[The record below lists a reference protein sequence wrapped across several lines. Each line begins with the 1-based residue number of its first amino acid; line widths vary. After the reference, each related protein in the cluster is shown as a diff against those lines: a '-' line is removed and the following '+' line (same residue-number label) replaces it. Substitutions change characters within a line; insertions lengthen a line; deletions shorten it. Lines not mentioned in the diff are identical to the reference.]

1 MPNANHTLRLP
12 RGYNLRVFMMLALMF
27 TCINAAAAAETI
39 QPQTPALETT
49 PFETVQYECRQVGG
63 IKFGANAQW
72 QNCHVTRGRWVATI
86 DFLDIYQAQYC
97 LGSTPDAC
105 QQRAQVLFANR
116 AYTPDATVLLVR
128 LDEAGT
134 SYTDPLIVNS
144 GDDSVMSMA
153 THNAAGVV
161 ASQYYV
167 WRRNHWAAM
176 DAQHWQ
182 YNLQTLLPK
191 GTSTRK
197 VSTLPDL
204 ESMSA
209 EVKLF
214 KSNDDDCCPSGG
226 TANIALGLASGLGSN
241 DEKAQFTVKQV
252 NIHP

>member
-1 MPNANHTLRLP
+1 MPNSSHILRLP
-12 RGYNLRVFMMLALMF
+12 RGYHLRVFMVLMLMF
-27 TCINAAAAAETI
+27 KSINAVIAAETI
-39 QPQTPALETT
+39 QLLTPALETV
-49 PFETVQYECRQVGG
+49 PFEAVQYECKQVGG

-72 QNCHVTRGRWVATI
+72 ENCHVTRGRWVATI

-97 LGSTPDAC
+97 LGSTPDGC

-134 SYTDPLIVNS
+134 SYTDPLIVTS
-144 GDDSVMSMA
+144 DDNSVMSMTSHNVDSIVA
-153 THNAAGVV
+153 T
-161 ASQYYV
+161 QYYV
-167 WRRNHWAAM
+167 WRTDHWAAM
-176 DAQHWQ
+176 DTQHWQ
-182 YNLQTLLPK
+182 HNLQALLPK
-191 GTSTRK
+191 GTSTRE
-197 VSTLPDL
+197 VSALPDL

-214 KSNDDDCCPSGG
+214 KSNDADCCPSGG
-226 TANIALGLASGLGSN
+226 TANVTLGLESGLGSN

>member
-27 TCINAAAAAETI
+27 TCINAATAAETI

-49 PFETVQYECRQVGG
+49 PFEAVQYECRQVGG

-105 QQRAQVLFANR
+105 QQRAQVLFAKR

-153 THNAAGVV
+153 SHNAAGGV
-161 ASQYYV
+161 ATQYYV
-167 WRRNHWAAM
+167 WRRDHWAAM

-182 YNLQTLLPK
+182 HDLQALLPK
-191 GTSTRK
+191 GTTTRG

-209 EVKLF
+209 KVNLF
-214 KSNDDDCCPSGG
+214 KSNDADCCPSGG
-226 TANIALGLASGLGSN
+226 VANIALGLASSLGSN

>member
-27 TCINAAAAAETI
+27 TCINPATAAETI

-49 PFETVQYECRQVGG
+49 PFEAVQYECRQVGG

-72 QNCHVTRGRWVATI
+72 RNCHVTRGRWVATI

-116 AYTPDATVLLVR
+116 AYTPDAIVLLVR

-153 THNAAGVV
+153 SHNAAGGV
-161 ASQYYV
+161 ATQYYV
-167 WRRNHWAAM
+167 WRRDHWAAM

-182 YNLQTLLPK
+182 HDLQTLLPK
-191 GTSTRK
+191 GTSTRE

-209 EVKLF
+209 KVNLF
-214 KSNDDDCCPSGG
+214 KSNDADCCPSGG
-226 TANIALGLASGLGSN
+226 VANIALGLASSLGSN